1 MERFSSELLF
11 SSGFIMWT
19 RKLLEEYAT
28 IFRKQVY
35 SKDVDPKVVQ
45 DAIDITHNQSRKVCI
60 EARFAISG
68 LKRK

>member
-1 MERFSSELLF
+1 
-11 SSGFIMWT
+11 MWT